1 MVKFRSLYNDPENR
15 MIREIIDGTTGP
27 ITIFEPSQSDID
39 RIMQMN
45 DVVASF
51 NSESKDGEDDDGM
64 MLNVRGET
72 ILKELIP
79 LLTDIEID
87 KDMTEDEMQKI
98 IESPTIDLLNVM
110 QVLSGIVTQI
120 YTFMIL
126 RYRNTVQMEDVVE
139 RSNDVRDATMDHY
152 VSSAAKT
159 DEGRMMLSG
168 LAQSANELAEAKAN
182 NMTKA
187 KIKEQIRNGERTI
200 ASGLPESDQEVDHV
214 VGADLDPEQTKMSTE
229 LDEKYQGI

>member
-1 MVKFRSLYNDPENR
+1 

-51 NSESKDGEDDDGM
+51 NSEPKDGEDDDGM

-87 KDMTEDEMQKI
+87 EDMTEDEMQKI

-110 QVLSGIVTQI
+110 QVLSIIVTQI

-139 RSNDVRDATMDHY
+139 RSNDVRDTAMDHY

-168 LAQSANELAEAKAN
+168 LAQNANELLEAKAN

-187 KIKEQIRNGERTI
+187 KIKEQIRNGEGTI

>member
-45 DVVASF
+45 DVVSSF
-51 NSESKDGEDDDGM
+51 NAEPADDEEGATLD
-64 MLNVRGET
+64 VHAET

-79 LLTDIEID
+79 LLTDIEIED
-87 KDMTEDEMQKI
+87 DMTEGEMQKI
-98 IESPTIDLLNVM
+98 IENPTIDLLNVTE
-110 QVLSGIVTQI
+110 VLSGIVTQV
-120 YTFMIL
+120 YTFMLL
-126 RYRNTVQMEDVVE
+126 RYRNLMDMEDMTE
-139 RSNDVRDATMDHY
+139 RSEDTKDATMDRY
-152 VSSAAKT
+152 VSAAAKT

-168 LAQSANELAEAKAN
+168 LAQNANELSEAKAN

-187 KIKEQIRNGERTI
+187 KIKEQIRNSEGAI

-214 VGADLDPEQTKMSTE
+214 VGADLDPQQTKLSTE

>member
-15 MIREIIDGTTGP
+15 MIREIIEGATGP
-27 ITIFEPSQSDID
+27 ITIYEPSQNDID

-45 DVVASF
+45 DMIASF
-51 NSESKDGEDDDGM
+51 NSEPKDGEEEDGM
-64 MLNVRGET
+64 TLNVRGET

-87 KDMTEDEMQKI
+87 EDMTEDEMQKI
-98 IESPTIDLLNVM
+98 IENPTIDLLNVM

-126 RYRNTVQMEDVVE
+126 HYRNTVQMEDVME
-139 RSNDVRDATMDHY
+139 RSEDVRDTTMDRY
-152 VSSAAKT
+152 VSAAAKT
-159 DEGRMMLSG
+159 DEGRQMLSG
-168 LAQSANELAEAKAN
+168 LAKSAAEFEQAKASG
-182 NMTKA
+182 MTKE
-187 KIKEQIRNGERTI
+187 KIKEQIKSENEGV
-200 ASGLPESDQEVDHV
+200 ASSLPESDQNAKGV
-214 VGADLDPEQTKMSTE
+214 VGAELDPQQTLMASE

>member
-1 MVKFRSLYNDPENR
+1 

-45 DVVASF
+45 DVVSSF
-51 NSESKDGEDDDGM
+51 NAKPADDEEGAALD
-64 MLNVRGET
+64 VHAET

-79 LLTDIEID
+79 LLTDIEIED
-87 KDMTEDEMQKI
+87 DMTEGEMQKI
-98 IESPTIDLLNVM
+98 IENPTIDLLNVTE
-110 QVLSGIVTQI
+110 VLSGIVTQV
-120 YTFMIL
+120 YTFMLL
-126 RYRNTVQMEDVVE
+126 RYRNLMDMEDMAE
-139 RSNDVRDATMDHY
+139 RSEDTKDATMDHY
-152 VSSAAKT
+152 VSAAAKT

-168 LAQSANELAEAKAN
+168 LAQNANELAEAKAN

-187 KIKEQIRNGERTI
+187 KIKEQIRNDKGAI
-200 ASGLPESDQEVDHV
+200 ASGLPKSDQEVDHV